1 MRSTP
6 DRGCASAASRWW
18 WGPAPQGSSSRSR
31 SSRRGY
37 HPLVIDRGRALRER
51 WKDVNRYWNDG
62 ILDPESNVVFGD
74 GGAGTFS
81 DGKLYTRR
89 NDPRNPYILG
99 LLSELAQAPEIITA
113 GKPHL
118 GTNRLSRAL
127 LALHERLDAAGVEI
141 RFGARLEDLV
151 IESGRVRG
159 AIVNGERIE
168 TDTVFLAAGH
178 SARDVF
184 RMLHRHKIAM
194 EARPFA
200 VGVRAE
206 HPQALLNR
214 AQLGAEASDTGP
226 ADYMLA
232 YNPPRGDRSAYTFC
246 MCPGGEVV
254 AAGTEADGL
263 TVNGMSYS
271 NREQPFGNAAVVV
284 TVRPEDFGASGP
296 LAGLEFQRRLE
307 LKAYAAGG
315 GGHVAPAQRIPD
327 FLAARASTARIESSY
342 RRGVRPT
349 DLTGLLPPDL
359 VPFLRRGIRHFGRL
373 VRGYDG
379 PEGVLI
385 GLETRT
391 SSPVR
396 GDARSGELPVE
407 VGGRALSGRRRRG
420 LCGRDHVERLGRAPR
435 GGAHRGRR
443 ELIRADGAA

>member
-1 MRSTP
+1 M
-6 DRGCASAASRWW
+6 
-18 WGPAPQGSSSRSR
+18 
-31 SSRRGY
+31 
-37 HPLVIDRGRALRER
+37 
-51 WKDVNRYWNDG
+51 
-62 ILDPESNVVFGD
+62 
-74 GGAGTFS
+74 
-81 DGKLYTRR
+81 
-89 NDPRNPYILG
+89 
-99 LLSELAQAPEIITA
+99 
-113 GKPHL
+113 
-118 GTNRLSRAL
+118 
-127 LALHERLDAAGVEI
+127 
-141 RFGARLEDLV
+141 RFGAHLDDLV
-151 IESGRVRG
+151 IEGGRVRG

-168 TDTVFLAAGH
+168 TDAVFLAAGH

-184 RMLHRHKIAM
+184 RMLRRHRVAM

-214 AQLGAEASDTGP
+214 AQLGAEASETGP

-254 AAGTEADGL
+254 AAGTEVDGL

-307 LKAYAAGG
+307 VKAYEAGG

-327 FLAARASTARIESSY
+327 FLAARPSTTRIETSY

-349 DLTGLLPPDL
+349 DLTGLLPPSL

-396 GDARSGELPVE
+396 VLRDAQSYQSVSVAGLYPVGEGAGYA
-407 VGGRALSGRRRRG
+407 GGIMSSASDGLRA
-420 LCGRDHVERLGRAPR
+420 VERIEAVAR
-435 GGAHRGRR
+435 
-443 ELIRADGAA
+443 